1 MAKDKGVTCHIVT
14 FKGTECNIDSISVV
28 SGMTNGE
35 IERVDLNNLG
45 DNFKDFLS
53 RAVIA
58 TKV

>member
-1 MAKDKGVTCHIVT
+1 MTCHIVT

-45 DNFKDFLS
+45 DYFKDFLS
-53 RAVIA
+53 RGVIA
-58 TKV
+58 AKV